1 MGFFCSFQKATLCDP
16 GIDTHG
22 LPELFRIQGCSRPVP
37 FKGSGTISRAQGS
50 FKRAVRFG
58 FRGLGLRDIKTRNH
72 CIYDSLNP

>member
-22 LPELFRIQGCSRPVP
+22 LPELFRIQGVVDRFLSRDLERLV
-37 FKGSGTISRAQGS
+37 GHRVLSNVLS
-50 FKRAVRFG
+50 RFG